1 MTEADI
7 SGTLTVS
14 YNGETDHHSKFTG
27 RGHEYEGIVYYEVL
41 LETPRTETNIITSI
55 TIDRF
60 WLEYNTE
67 TGIFESPLSAI
78 YSVKMEEK

>member
-14 YNGETDHHSKFTG
+14 YNGKTDHHSKFTG
-27 RGHEYEGIVYYEVL
+27 RGNEDEGFVYYEVL
-41 LETPRTETNIITSI
+41 LETPRTEENIIKPI
-55 TIDRF
+55 TVDRF

-67 TGIFESPLSAI
+67 TGIFEIPPSAI
-78 YSVKMEEK
+78 YSVKMEKK